1 MTLKDLSIKA
11 QIEMRL
17 AVLKEEL
24 ALVKSIVED
33 INATDYE
40 KEYYENVISH
50 LNNSIKF
57 NEERLELWSKED

>member
-24 ALVKSIVED
+24 AIVKGIVED

-57 NEERLELWSKED
+57 NEERLEFWSKED

>member
-17 AVLKEEL
+17 AVLEEEL

-50 LNNSIKF
+50 LTNSINFQK
-57 NEERLELWSKED
+57 ERLEFWSKED

>member
-17 AVLKEEL
+17 AVLEEEL

-57 NEERLELWSKED
+57 NEERLEFWSKED

>member
-24 ALVKSIVED
+24 AIVKSIVED
-33 INATDYE
+33 IDATDYE

-57 NEERLELWSKED
+57 NEERLEFWSKED

>member
-17 AVLKEEL
+17 AVLEEEL

-40 KEYYENVISH
+40 KEYHENVISY
-50 LNNSIKF
+50 LTNSINFQK
-57 NEERLELWSKED
+57 ERLEFWNKED

>member
-40 KEYYENVISH
+40 KEYYENVISY
-50 LNNSIKF
+50 LTNSIKF
-57 NEERLELWSKED
+57 NEERLEFWSKED

>member
-24 ALVKSIVED
+24 AFVKSIVED
-33 INATDYE
+33 VDATDYE
-40 KEYYENVISH
+40 KEYYENVISY
-50 LNNSIKF
+50 LTNSIKF
-57 NEERLELWSKED
+57 NEERLEFWSKED

>member
-24 ALVKSIVED
+24 AIVKSIVQD

-57 NEERLELWSKED
+57 NEERLEFWSKED

>member
-24 ALVKSIVED
+24 AMVKSIVED

-57 NEERLELWSKED
+57 NEERLEFWSKED

>member
-24 ALVKSIVED
+24 AFVKSIVED
-33 INATDYE
+33 IDATDYE
-40 KEYYENVISH
+40 KEYYENAISY
-50 LNNSIKF
+50 LTNSIKF
-57 NEERLELWSKED
+57 NEERLEFWSKED

>member
-33 INATDYE
+33 IDATDYE
-40 KEYYENVISH
+40 KEYYENVISY
-50 LNNSIKF
+50 LTNSIKF
-57 NEERLELWSKED
+57 NEERLEFWSKED

>member
-17 AVLKEEL
+17 AVLEEEL
-24 ALVKSIVED
+24 AMVKSIVED

-40 KEYYENVISH
+40 KEYYANVIAH
-50 LNNSIKF
+50 LTNAIKF
-57 NEERLELWSKED
+57 QKERLEFWSKED

>member
-33 INATDYE
+33 IDATDYE

-57 NEERLELWSKED
+57 NEERLEFWSKED

>member
-17 AVLKEEL
+17 AVLEEEL
-24 ALVKSIVED
+24 AMVKSIVED

-40 KEYYENVISH
+40 KEFYANVIIH
-50 LNNSIKF
+50 LETMIKF
-57 NEERLELWSKED
+57 HKERLEFWSKED

>member
-24 ALVKSIVED
+24 AFVKSIVED
-33 INATDYE
+33 IDATDYE
-40 KEYYENVISH
+40 KEYYENVISY

-57 NEERLELWSKED
+57 NEERLEFWSKED

>member
-24 ALVKSIVED
+24 ALVKSIIED

-57 NEERLELWSKED
+57 NEERLEFWSKED

>member
-24 ALVKSIVED
+24 AFVKSIVED
-33 INATDYE
+33 IDATDYE
-40 KEYYENVISH
+40 KEYYENVISY
-50 LNNSIKF
+50 LTNSIKF
-57 NEERLELWSKED
+57 NEERLEFWSKED

>member
-17 AVLKEEL
+17 AVLEEEL
-24 ALVKSIVED
+24 AMVKSIVED

-40 KEYYENVISH
+40 KEYYANVIAH
-50 LNNSIKF
+50 LTNAIEFQK
-57 NEERLELWSKED
+57 ERLEFWNKED

>member
-57 NEERLELWSKED
+57 NEERLEFWSKED